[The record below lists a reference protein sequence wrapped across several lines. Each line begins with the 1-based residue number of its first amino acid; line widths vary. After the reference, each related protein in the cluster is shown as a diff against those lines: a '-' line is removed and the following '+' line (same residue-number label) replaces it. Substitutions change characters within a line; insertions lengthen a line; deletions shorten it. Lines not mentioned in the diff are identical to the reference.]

1 LPPISGLTGAQSSPE
16 CTIAALRGDYH
27 AAKRLF
33 RCILHLFLE
42 NFMSRYAPS
51 IAPFFNEEEEQEKA
65 GSPMMGMAMKFL
77 DTRTVLLFG
86 GVDQK
91 LAERVSA
98 QLLYLD
104 HISHDPIKL
113 IVNSP
118 GGHVES
124 GDTIHDLLSFIESP
138 VAVIGTGWVA
148 SIATHIFL
156 GVEKNRR
163 FCLSNTRFLIH
174 QPSGGA
180 GGKASDIAI
189 QAQEIVKMRQRIA
202 EKIAG
207 ATGQK
212 VERVMK
218 DIDRD
223 YWMSTDEAKEYGIL
237 GTVIG
242 KASEIVF

>member
-1 LPPISGLTGAQSSPE
+1 MSSDQFSANFPVRADE
-16 CTIAALRGDYH
+16 DEESEGKGMRAAMMQ
-27 AAKRLF
+27 K
-33 RCILHLFLE
+33 FLE
-42 NFMSRYAPS
+42 ARMV
-51 IAPFFNEEEEQEKA
+51 
-65 GSPMMGMAMKFL
+65 M
-77 DTRTVLLFG
+77 LFG

-91 LAERVSA
+91 LAERVSM

-104 HISHDPIKL
+104 HLSNEPIKL

-124 GDTIHDLLSFIESP
+124 GDTIHDLIGYINSP
-138 VAVIGTGWVA
+138 VAIIGTGWVA

-156 GVEKNRR
+156 SVPHERR
-163 FCLSNTRFLIH
+163 FCLPNTRFLIH

-189 QAQEIVKMRQRIA
+189 QAQEIVKMRERIA
-202 EKIAG
+202 HKIAE

-212 VERVMK
+212 FDKVIK

-223 YWMSTDEAKEYGIL
+223 YWMTTEEAKEYGIL
-237 GTVIG
+237 GNVISHS
-242 KASEIVF
+242 SEVKF

>member
-1 LPPISGLTGAQSSPE
+1 MSLPLFPATLGDDDGGALP
-16 CTIAALRGDYH
+16 AAML
-27 AAKRLF
+27 AK
-33 RCILHLFLE
+33 FLE
-42 NFMSRYAPS
+42 A
-51 IAPFFNEEEEQEKA
+51 
-65 GSPMMGMAMKFL
+65 
-77 DTRTVLLFG
+77 RTVMIFG

-91 LAERVSA
+91 LAERVTA

-104 HISHDPIKL
+104 HVSHDPIKL
-113 IVNSP
+113 FVNSP

-124 GDTIHDLLSFIESP
+124 GDSIHDMIGYIGSP

-156 GVEKNRR
+156 SVDKKQR
-163 FCLSNTRFLIH
+163 FCLPNTRFLIH

-189 QAQEIVKMRQRIA
+189 QAKEIVKMRERIA
-202 EKIAG
+202 QKIAD
-207 ATGQK
+207 ATGQPL
-212 VERVMK
+212 ERVLK

-237 GTVIG
+237 GKVISSA
-242 KASEIVF
+242 KDVKI

>member
-1 LPPISGLTGAQSSPE
+1 MNENIITNHGDDDMIGGLPSAMLAKFME
-16 CTIAALRGDYH
+16 ARTIMI
-27 AAKRLF
+27 F
-33 RCILHLFLE
+33 
-42 NFMSRYAPS
+42 
-51 IAPFFNEEEEQEKA
+51 
-65 GSPMMGMAMKFL
+65 GS
-77 DTRTVLLFG
+77 
-86 GVDQK
+86 VDQK
-91 LAERVSA
+91 LAERVSM

-104 HISHDPIKL
+104 QVSHDPIKL
-113 IVNSP
+113 MINSP

-124 GDTIHDLLSFIESP
+124 GDTIHDLINYIESP

-156 GVEKNRR
+156 GVASKHR
-163 FCLSNTRFLIH
+163 FCMPNTRFLIH

-189 QAQEIVKMRQRIA
+189 QAEEIVKMRERIA
-202 EKIAG
+202 QKIAG

-212 VERVMK
+212 IDRVLK

-237 GTVIG
+237 GTVINS
-242 KASEIVF
+242 ASEVKI

>member
-1 LPPISGLTGAQSSPE
+1 MSSYSPSIPTFVAE
-16 CTIAALRGDYH
+16 EDNGTADPMAFMM
-27 AAKRLF
+27 KRL
-33 RCILHLFLE
+33 LE
-42 NFMSRYAPS
+42 
-51 IAPFFNEEEEQEKA
+51 
-65 GSPMMGMAMKFL
+65 
-77 DTRTVLLFG
+77 TRTVMIFG

-98 QLLYLD
+98 QMLYLD
-104 HISHDPIKL
+104 HISNEPIRLL
-113 IVNSP
+113 INSP

-124 GDTIHDLLSFIESP
+124 GDTIHDLIEYISAP

-156 GVEKNRR
+156 GVPAKQR
-163 FCLSNTRFLIH
+163 FCLPNTRFLIH

-189 QAQEIVKMRQRIA
+189 QAEEIVKMRERIA
-202 EKIAG
+202 QKIAE

-212 VERVMK
+212 IDRVRT

-237 GTVIG
+237 GTVIN
-242 KASEIVF
+242 KASEVSF